1 MDNPDANLDAD
12 PEAYPDAISTLAARA
27 ARHTTPC
34 GDGRLL
40 WHRWGPAEGAPGVV
54 PDVVAVV
61 LLHGGSGSWTHWL
74 RNIAALVAAG
84 HVVLV
89 PDMPGFG
96 DSAAPPDGQDAD
108 VLPGWLELGAQQLL
122 GDQPLALVGFSFGAL
137 VAGLWAQAQPQRV
150 ARLVLVGSPG
160 LSAERLP
167 ALDLRRWDSL
177 PPSAA
182 RLAVHRH
189 NLLQLMLAHPASA
202 TPLAVALHAA
212 NVERDRLRQRRLM
225 LTDALVPVLPTLAC
239 PVHGIWGALDVLYRS
254 RLPLIGQVLGT
265 APQFC
270 TLDLLPDAGHWVAF
284 EAAEAFNAALAA
296 ALAPA

>member
-1 MDNPDANLDAD
+1 MDNPDV
-12 PEAYPDAISTLAARA
+12 ISTLAARA
-27 ARHTTPC
+27 TRYTTLC
-34 GDGRLL
+34 GDGQLL
-40 WHRWGPAEGAPGVV
+40 WHRWGPVDATPGVA
-54 PDVVAVV
+54 PIV

-74 RNIAALVAAG
+74 RNIAALAAAG

-96 DSAAPPDGQDAD
+96 ESAAPPDGQDAD
-108 VLPGWLELGAQQLL
+108 VLPGWLELGTQQLL
-122 GDQPLALVGFSFGAL
+122 GDQAVVLVGFSFGAL
-137 VAGLWAQAQPQRV
+137 VAGLWAQARPQRIT
-150 ARLVLVGSPG
+150 RLVLVGSPG

-167 ALDLRRWDSL
+167 PLDLQRWDQL
-177 PPSAA
+177 PAGAA

-225 LTDALVPVLPTLAC
+225 LTDALVPVLPRLAC

-265 APQFC
+265 APRFR

-284 EAAEAFNAALAA
+284 EAAEAFNAALEA
-296 ALAPA
+296 ALTSG